1 MERTKHIF
9 SFSSYNECMTY
20 SEPLNYIKKPFCDL
34 YIFSYERRKYKFTN
48 CSEVRSVES
57 IKCSRK
63 EPSVNINVGRQ
74 QSWVQYLC
82 TNRTELELQSKE
94 MLLSGF
100 FQLDY
105 SFSLLIGPKKQS

>member
-1 MERTKHIF
+1 MGRLHRA
-9 SFSSYNECMTY
+9 SY
-20 SEPLNYIKKPFCDL
+20 
-34 YIFSYERRKYKFTN
+34 RKYKFTN